1 MLTVTLSDEQ
11 WQKILPFLRSHPNAY
26 VGREQDCRQFLEVV
40 LWITRSGAQWRL
52 LPAEYGDWNTVY
64 KQFSRWSRQ
73 GVFEQLHQLFVGDA
87 DMEHLMIDS
96 TIIRAHPCA
105 AGASKKSVGQEAQAL
120 GRSRGGF
127 SAKIHIAVDAVGNP
141 LRLLLTAG
149 QRHDSPQAGAMIEGY
164 EPQALIAAK
173 GYDSD
178 LLIESVTSKGIEAV
192 IPPKKN
198 RLV

>member
-1 MLTVTLSDEQ
+1 VRG
-11 WQKILPFLRSHPNAY
+11 RS
-26 VGREQDCRQFLEVV
+26 L
-40 LWITRSGAQWRL
+40 
-52 LPAEYGDWNTVY
+52 
-64 KQFSRWSRQ
+64 
-73 GVFEQLHQLFVGDA
+73 
-87 DMEHLMIDS
+87 
-96 TIIRAHPCA
+96 
-105 AGASKKSVGQEAQAL
+105 KKSVGQEAQAL

-149 QRHDSPQAGAMIEGY
+149 QRHDSPQAGALIEGY